1 MEIPYSAIS
10 AEARAL
16 AAETAL
22 LVKKYGVLEEQVFNT
37 RGRRGFSSGY
47 LEPGAKIKPGPE
59 PGIKNLR
66 PGARPGTRVSGPG
79 RKTRTK
85 PGPAPIPV

>member
-22 LVKKYGVLEEQVFNT
+22 LVKKYGVLEEQVIL
-37 RGRRGFSSGY
+37 RYEKYFS
-47 LEPGAKIKPGPE
+47 IFF
-59 PGIKNLR
+59 I
-66 PGARPGTRVSGPG
+66 
-79 RKTRTK
+79 
-85 PGPAPIPV
+85 

>member
-22 LVKKYGVLEEQVFNT
+22 LVKKYGVLEEQVQTLIKELKQVQRASPTHMLKPSEENQTHDEIIVFQ
-37 RGRRGFSSGY
+37 GKKSHKISSFFGS
-47 LEPGAKIKPGPE
+47 LLRHF
-59 PGIKNLR
+59 KN
-66 PGARPGTRVSGPG
+66 
-79 RKTRTK
+79 
-85 PGPAPIPV
+85 

>member
-22 LVKKYGVLEEQVFNT
+22 LVKKYGVLEEQVNKF
-37 RGRRGFSSGY
+37 
-47 LEPGAKIKPGPE
+47 KIWK
-59 PGIKNLR
+59 IF
-66 PGARPGTRVSGPG
+66 
-79 RKTRTK
+79 
-85 PGPAPIPV
+85 

>member
-22 LVKKYGVLEEQVFNT
+22 LVKKYGVLEEQVSRINSQFSTMYHNYHHYPLQ
-37 RGRRGFSSGY
+37 RRKHY
-47 LEPGAKIKPGPE
+47 I
-59 PGIKNLR
+59 
-66 PGARPGTRVSGPG
+66 V
-79 RKTRTK
+79 
-85 PGPAPIPV
+85 

>member
-22 LVKKYGVLEEQVFNT
+22 LVKKYGVLEEQVIFKILNKLRYDKYFRIFFLIFIIFSGANIDQRIET
-37 RGRRGFSSGY
+37 SSTSKSNSYAQTERRKSN
-47 LEPGAKIKPGPE
+47 A
-59 PGIKNLR
+59 
-66 PGARPGTRVSGPG
+66 
-79 RKTRTK
+79 
-85 PGPAPIPV
+85 